1 VGDPG
6 WAGLFQ
12 TAFKRS
18 RNPMVLLDEMRR
30 HVDVNGAYIGLLGH
44 PRTAFIGHPVY
55 EFVADGPLLSPD
67 EWRRTLAR
75 GQFVGQADLIRS
87 DAGTVTVQYAAHTE
101 VVTGKR
107 LALFVVL
114 ETSRRG
120 RHLPEV
126 PPEPASPDAL
136 TARELQIV
144 RMIADGSTSSQ
155 IAEDLHLSQ
164 NTVRTHVRNAMVK
177 LNVRSRAHL
186 VAKSLGDGIALA

>member
-1 VGDPG
+1 
-6 WAGLFQ
+6 
-12 TAFKRS
+12 
-18 RNPMVLLDEMRR
+18 MVLLDEMRR
-30 HVDVNGAYIGLLGH
+30 LVDVNGAYIGLLGY
-44 PRTAFIGHPVY
+44 PRATLIAHHIY

-67 EWRRTLAR
+67 EWRRTLAQ

-87 DAGTVTVQYAAHTE
+87 DAGTVTVQFAAHTE

-107 LALFVVL
+107 LVLFVAL

-120 RHLPEV
+120 RRLPEV

-136 TARELQIV
+136 TAREREIV
-144 RMIADGSTSSQ
+144 RLIAHGGTSPQ

-177 LNVRSRAHL
+177 LDVRSRAQL